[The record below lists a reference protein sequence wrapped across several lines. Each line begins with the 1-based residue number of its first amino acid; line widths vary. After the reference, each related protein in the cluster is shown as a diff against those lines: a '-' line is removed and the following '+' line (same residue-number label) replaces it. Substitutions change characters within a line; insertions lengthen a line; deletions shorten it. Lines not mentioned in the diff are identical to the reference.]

1 MEENKDLNRIKV
13 MLAEKKR
20 TNKWLAEQLG
30 VNPATV
36 SKWCTNSSQ
45 PSLDMLGKIAE
56 ALKVDYTELKYDSGV
71 NIMGSVPNY
80 NVMLD
85 YISDTYGITEGS
97 TGAFEFR
104 TEKSLRRFIAAIESC
119 ILKFNNE
126 THKSMFFDALANK
139 DFSTQER
146 LVVLFWQL
154 TYSNRLF
161 SRITAE
167 VFMKAVYSGRITIT
181 AEEVTSFLRYIKETE
196 KGELDW
202 SEDTIKISGS
212 KYLTIMK
219 KLGLADGAI
228 KKTIVHP
235 VITNNLFVYF
245 IRFIQTV
252 SDDKTLHNPYMIFSF
267 SEEPNI
273 VSRLKKIENIQYWD
287 ISQIG
292 NEITIDLKP

>member
-1 MEENKDLNRIKV
+1 M
-13 MLAEKKR
+13 AKK
-20 TNKWLAEQLG
+20 
-30 VNPATV
+30 
-36 SKWCTNSSQ
+36 NSNS
-45 PSLDMLGKIAE
+45 
-56 ALKVDYTELKYDSGV
+56 KYDSGV

-119 ILKFNNE
+119 ILKFKNE

-161 SRITAE
+161 SRITAV

>member
-1 MEENKDLNRIKV
+1 MT
-13 MLAEKKR
+13 KK
-20 TNKWLAEQLG
+20 
-30 VNPATV
+30 
-36 SKWCTNSSQ
+36 NSS
-45 PSLDMLGKIAE
+45 S
-56 ALKVDYTELKYDSGV
+56 KYDSGV

-119 ILKFNNE
+119 ILKFKNE
-126 THKSMFFDALANK
+126 KHKSMFFDALANK
-139 DFSTQER
+139 DYSIQER

-202 SEDTIKISGS
+202 SEGTIKISGS

-219 KLGLADGAI
+219 KLGLADGTI

-235 VITNNLFVYF
+235 IITNNLFVYF

>member
-1 MEENKDLNRIKV
+1 M
-13 MLAEKKR
+13 AKK
-20 TNKWLAEQLG
+20 
-30 VNPATV
+30 
-36 SKWCTNSSQ
+36 NSNS
-45 PSLDMLGKIAE
+45 
-56 ALKVDYTELKYDSGV
+56 KYDSGV

-119 ILKFNNE
+119 ILKFKNE

-167 VFMKAVYSGRITIT
+167 VFMKVVYSGRITIT

-245 IRFIQTV
+245 IRFIQTI

-273 VSRLKKIENIQYWD
+273 ISRLKKIENIQYWD

>member
-1 MEENKDLNRIKV
+1 M
-13 MLAEKKR
+13 AKK
-20 TNKWLAEQLG
+20 
-30 VNPATV
+30 
-36 SKWCTNSSQ
+36 NSNS
-45 PSLDMLGKIAE
+45 
-56 ALKVDYTELKYDSGV
+56 KYDSGV

-119 ILKFNNE
+119 ILKFKNE

>member
-1 MEENKDLNRIKV
+1 M
-13 MLAEKKR
+13 AKK
-20 TNKWLAEQLG
+20 
-30 VNPATV
+30 
-36 SKWCTNSSQ
+36 NSNS
-45 PSLDMLGKIAE
+45 
-56 ALKVDYTELKYDSGV
+56 KYDSGV

-119 ILKFNNE
+119 ILKFKNE

-139 DFSTQER
+139 DFSIHER
-146 LVVLFWQL
+146 LVILFWQL

>member
-1 MEENKDLNRIKV
+1 M
-13 MLAEKKR
+13 AKK
-20 TNKWLAEQLG
+20 
-30 VNPATV
+30 
-36 SKWCTNSSQ
+36 NSS
-45 PSLDMLGKIAE
+45 S
-56 ALKVDYTELKYDSGV
+56 KYDSGV

-119 ILKFNNE
+119 IIKIKHE
-126 THKSMFFDALANK
+126 KHKSMFFDALANK
-139 DFSTQER
+139 DYSIQER

-202 SEDTIKISGS
+202 SEGTIKISGS

-219 KLGLADGAI
+219 KLGLADGTI

-235 VITNNLFVYF
+235 IITNNLFVYF

>member
-1 MEENKDLNRIKV
+1 M
-13 MLAEKKR
+13 AKK
-20 TNKWLAEQLG
+20 
-30 VNPATV
+30 
-36 SKWCTNSSQ
+36 NSS
-45 PSLDMLGKIAE
+45 
-56 ALKVDYTELKYDSGV
+56 KYDSGV

-85 YISDTYGITEGS
+85 YISDIYGITEGS

-119 ILKFNNE
+119 ILKFKNE

-252 SDDKTLHNPYMIFSF
+252 SDDKSLHNPYMIFSF

-273 VSRLKKIENIQYWD
+273 ISRLKKIENIQYWD

>member
-1 MEENKDLNRIKV
+1 M
-13 MLAEKKR
+13 AKK
-20 TNKWLAEQLG
+20 
-30 VNPATV
+30 
-36 SKWCTNSSQ
+36 NSNS
-45 PSLDMLGKIAE
+45 
-56 ALKVDYTELKYDSGV
+56 KYDSGV

-85 YISDTYGITEGS
+85 YISDTYGITVGS

-119 ILKFNNE
+119 ILKFKNE

-139 DFSTQER
+139 DYSIQER

-245 IRFIQTV
+245 IRFIQTI

>member
-1 MEENKDLNRIKV
+1 M
-13 MLAEKKR
+13 AKK
-20 TNKWLAEQLG
+20 
-30 VNPATV
+30 
-36 SKWCTNSSQ
+36 NSNS
-45 PSLDMLGKIAE
+45 
-56 ALKVDYTELKYDSGV
+56 KYDSGV
-71 NIMGSVPNY
+71 NIMGSVPDY

-85 YISDTYGITEGS
+85 FISDTYGMTEGS

-139 DFSTQER
+139 DFSIQER
-146 LVVLFWQL
+146 LVILFWQL